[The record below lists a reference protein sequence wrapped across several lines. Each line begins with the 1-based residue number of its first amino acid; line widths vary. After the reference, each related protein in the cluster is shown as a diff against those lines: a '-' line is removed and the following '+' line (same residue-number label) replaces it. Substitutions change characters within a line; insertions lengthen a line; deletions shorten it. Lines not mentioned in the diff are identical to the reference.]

1 MLSRIRTTRDT
12 LMEVTSPQRRFVLL
26 DRDGTINVERH
37 YLSDPDQV
45 ELLAGALSGLARM
58 NALGLGL
65 AVVTNQS
72 GVIRGLFDRDR
83 LEEIHQR
90 LKNLLATGGVTLDG
104 LFACPHHPD
113 DGCPCRKPKPGLVLQ
128 AAAELDFSPAE
139 AFVIG
144 DKECDL
150 ELGHRVGAFTIL
162 VTTGYG
168 RTLVDSRTDLRPH
181 AVASDLEQA
190 AAIIERHL
198 VRASVVGVC

>member
-1 MLSRIRTTRDT
+1 MSCILTTRDA
-12 LMEVTSPQRRFVLL
+12 LMELTIPRRRFVLL
-26 DRDGTINVERH
+26 DRDGTINVERR

-45 ELLAGALSGLARM
+45 ELLAGALRGLARM
-58 NALGLGL
+58 TALGLGL

-72 GVIRGLFDRDR
+72 GVSRGLFDRGR
-83 LEEIHQR
+83 LDQIHER
-90 LKNLLATGGVTLDG
+90 LKSLLATGGVALDG
-104 LFACPHHPD
+104 LFVCPHHPD

-139 AFVIG
+139 TFVIG

-168 RTLVDSRTDLRPH
+168 RTLVESRTGLRTH
-181 AVASDLEQA
+181 AVASNLEQA

-198 VRASVVGVC
+198 VKAQVGGVC

>member
-1 MLSRIRTTRDT
+1 MSRILTTRDA
-12 LMEVTSPQRRFVLL
+12 LMELTIPRRRFVLL

-45 ELLAGALSGLARM
+45 ELLAGALRGLARM
-58 NALGLGL
+58 TALGLGL

-72 GVIRGLFDRDR
+72 GVSRGLFDRGR
-83 LEEIHQR
+83 LDQIHER
-90 LKNLLATGGVTLDG
+90 LKSLLATDGVALDG
-104 LFACPHHPD
+104 LFVCPHHPD

-139 AFVIG
+139 TFVIG

-168 RTLVDSRTDLRPH
+168 RTLVASRTGLRPH

-198 VRASVVGVC
+198 VRAQVGGMC